1 MAKVLSEIPV
11 WFNSLEEIESYI
23 KDSLALCMDTA
34 EKEACMINL
43 KQIMVEGM
51 RWYKHLYV
59 GQKAKKKRFT
69 IIQNIRKGR
78 FQAGVHVITPA
89 SCGENLMDIYPASLL
104 LTEYYSKKEDLLILG
119 IAADYYEALEVAR
132 DIVDEMYHTTGRFSI
147 REFLS
152 NNGQR

>member
-1 MAKVLSEIPV
+1 
-11 WFNSLEEIESYI
+11 
-23 KDSLALCMDTA
+23 
-34 EKEACMINL
+34 
-43 KQIMVEGM
+43 M

-132 DIVDEMYHTTGRFSI
+132 DIVDEMYHTTGGFSI

>member
-1 MAKVLSEIPV
+1 
-11 WFNSLEEIESYI
+11 
-23 KDSLALCMDTA
+23 
-34 EKEACMINL
+34 
-43 KQIMVEGM
+43 M

-89 SCGENLMDIYPASLL
+89 SCGENLM
-104 LTEYYSKKEDLLILG
+104 EYYSKKEDLLILG

>member
-1 MAKVLSEIPV
+1 
-11 WFNSLEEIESYI
+11 
-23 KDSLALCMDTA
+23 
-34 EKEACMINL
+34 
-43 KQIMVEGM
+43 M

-152 NNGQR
+152 NIENSGIPAACHTGAYHSASSVCPSGPCQVPRTGIFL

>member
-1 MAKVLSEIPV
+1 
-11 WFNSLEEIESYI
+11 
-23 KDSLALCMDTA
+23 
-34 EKEACMINL
+34 
-43 KQIMVEGM
+43 M

-104 LTEYYSKKEDLLILG
+104 LTEDLLILG

>member
-1 MAKVLSEIPV
+1 
-11 WFNSLEEIESYI
+11 
-23 KDSLALCMDTA
+23 
-34 EKEACMINL
+34 
-43 KQIMVEGM
+43 M

-147 REFLS
+147 RGFLS